1 MSHHNVL
8 SKQSK
13 ICRMLLGLALAFSA
27 LGAEGQIPPIPL
39 PVPNTTVFSPPQN
52 ISSNPGASFGQQIA
66 VDPSGNIYVVW
77 LDSSPGYPAIFFAQS
92 SDAGITFSTPLNL
105 SNDPG
110 GSTPP
115 RMAVDLNSDIN
126 VVWAGTSG
134 SKSGVLSRSIDGGVT
149 FPASATIANN
159 LQRTAIIALD
169 SSGNIYVAWV
179 DSISFNVFFS
189 KSMDGGA
196 TFSISTQVTNRPPI
210 NGAFVSAIAVD
221 GAGNIDLVWQDC
233 DSFCHMWFDRSS
245 DGGATFSL
253 PISIAGTL
261 EFSPLVGTALDSA
274 GNIYVVYN
282 TVPSGDIWLV
292 RSIDGGTTF
301 SGTNISND
309 NSVPHP
315 APRAQPCCAQI
326 AIDSA
331 DNIDVVWQD
340 DGPLRDITFARSTD
354 GGASFSIA
362 PVSTTGFNPRIAV
375 GSVGDINVV
384 WTGNYPNSDV
394 FYSSSSDNGVT
405 FSNPQNLSNNNRS
418 PGAPQLDP
426 GPLLAL
432 DSCGN
437 VNVVW
442 TDDAPGNL
450 DIFFSRGVT
459 TNSILNGCLVLPR
472 ASSGKLPG
480 TISEPGVRERR
491 FQKLQHEK
499 RYQDSAISAPVS
511 Q

>member
-1 MSHHNVL
+1 MARRNVL
-8 SKQSK
+8 CNQSMV
-13 ICRMLLGLALAFSA
+13 RWMLLGLALVFSA

-39 PVPNTTVFSPPQN
+39 PVPNTTVFSSPQN
-52 ISSNPGASFGQQIA
+52 ISGNPGESFGQQIA

-77 LDSSPGYPAIFFAQS
+77 SDNSPGYPAIFFAAS

-110 GSTPP
+110 GSNPP
-115 RMAVDLNSDIN
+115 RIAVDLNGDIN

-134 SKSGVLSRSIDGGVT
+134 SKSGVLSRSIDGGAT

-159 LQRTAIIALD
+159 LKRTPIITLD
-169 SSGNIYVAWV
+169 SSGNIYVGWA

-196 TFSISTQVTNRPPI
+196 TFSNPTQVTNRPKI
-210 NGAFVSAIAVD
+210 DSAGVSAIALD

-233 DSFCHMWFDRSS
+233 DSFCHVWFDRSS
-245 DGGATFSL
+245 DGGASFSS

-261 EFSPLVGTALDSA
+261 EFPPVVGMALDSV

-282 TVPSGDIWLV
+282 TVPFGDIFQV
-292 RSIDGGTTF
+292 RSMDGGTTF

-309 NSVPHP
+309 NSSP
-315 APRAQPCCAQI
+315 APPPRAEPCCAQI

-340 DGPLRDITFARSTD
+340 NGPLRDITFARSTD
-354 GGASFSIA
+354 SGATFSNT

-375 GSVGDINVV
+375 DSRGDINVV
-384 WTGNYPNSDV
+384 WTGNKNGV
-394 FYSSSSDNGVT
+394 FYSTSSDSGVT
-405 FSNPQNLSNNNRS
+405 FSNPQNLSNNNS
-418 PGAPQLDP
+418 GFDP
-426 GPLLAL
+426 SLAL

-437 VNVVW
+437 INVAW
-442 TDDAPGNL
+442 TDGAPGNL

-459 TNSILNGCLVLPR
+459 TNSILNGCLALPL

-499 RYQDSAISAPVS
+499 RYQDSAISTPVS